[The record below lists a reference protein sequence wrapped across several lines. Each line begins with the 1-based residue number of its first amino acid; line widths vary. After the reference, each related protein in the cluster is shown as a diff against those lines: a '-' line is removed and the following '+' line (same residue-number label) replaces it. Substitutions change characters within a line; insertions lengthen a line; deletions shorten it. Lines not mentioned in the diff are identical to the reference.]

1 MKNFPDVTDRKDK
14 IKLTSFISSSEE
26 DNLMSLVLN
35 DKTLINQT
43 KNLWLLASSTID
55 VINKNPE
62 MVKFN
67 EEEKLIDNKELEWFQ
82 KMQSE
87 EKVKFSANNNF
98 FTKADS
104 TEPEQTGIW
113 GALMGHFSPS
123 FVTLILS
130 FPIELHGS
138 FLEELAPKNKFTDFI
153 GVNIN
158 NLATVPSIIFG
169 LLVLLF

>member
-1 MKNFPDVTDRKDK
+1 
-14 IKLTSFISSSEE
+14 
-26 DNLMSLVLN
+26 MSLVLN

-67 EEEKLIDNKELEWFQ
+67 EEERLIDDKELEWFQ

-104 TEPEQTGIW
+104 TEPEQAGIW
-113 GALMGHFSPS
+113 GALMGSFFTL

-130 FPIELHGS
+130 FPIAVAAGV
-138 FLEELAPKNKFTDFI
+138 FLEELAPKNKLQT
-153 GVNIN
+153 
-158 NLATVPSIIFG
+158 
-169 LLVLLF
+169 LFR